1 MFALLLCIPAII
13 VTSGSYVAGKYFGI
27 EIVYWILGL
36 LLVSY
41 GYYLVKKQDA
51 LSLGLAEK
59 SLLVFTGWGLLYVM
73 LSLTKVN
80 QLMQADLAY
89 DLSFLPR
96 QAVYFFVLPA
106 AILFREERYMKWM
119 ERFLKKYGEI
129 LFWILYAG
137 HMLYFKSNTL
147 LVIPQLLLC
156 WLSLK
161 LDSYEKRFTCFR
173 LIALMLAP
181 LPDYGELSIL
191 IMRAI
196 FLVICI
202 VPKRTTRVM
211 MRLMAVGILVM
222 VIACLA
228 LPQII
233 GPGDAPDGNSAW
245 RLIIWKEEESI
256 LANTNFLGAGYGTS
270 YPSKTYVSG
279 VYEREEWQYMAQ
291 NGYTAYE
298 RMFVTAPHNS
308 FISLTMRTGIIGL
321 FLFLTYLILLFW
333 NLARHKAPPPK
344 SACFALFAGVVLIL
358 FNVGLESPGYLLV
371 FVFCIGICSWEG
383 KRLEVQD
390 RILIENGETA

>member
-13 VTSGSYVAGKYFGI
+13 ITSGSYVTGNFFGI
-27 EIVYWILGL
+27 TIVYWILGL

-41 GYYLVKKQDA
+41 GYYLFKRQDA
-51 LSLGLAEK
+51 LSMGSAEK
-59 SLLVFTGWGLLYVM
+59 SLLIFTGWGLFYVL

-106 AILFREERYMKWM
+106 AILFREERYMKWP
-119 ERFLKKYGEI
+119 ERFVKKYGEI
-129 LFWILYAG
+129 LFWVLFAG

-161 LDSYEKRFTCFR
+161 LDTYHRGFR
-173 LIALMLAP
+173 WIRIAALMLAP

-191 IMRAI
+191 IMRGI
-196 FLVICI
+196 FFVICVI
-202 VPKRTTRVM
+202 PRRLTRIM
-211 MRLMAVGILVM
+211 MRLMAVGMLV
-222 VIACLA
+222 VIVTCLI
-228 LPQII
+228 LPQVI

-245 RLIIWKEEESI
+245 RLIIWKEEETI
-256 LANTNFLGAGYGTS
+256 LANTNYLGAGYGTS
-270 YPSKTYVSG
+270 YPSKTYLQG
-279 VYEREEWQYMAQ
+279 VNEREEWQYMAQ
-291 NGYTAYE
+291 NGYTQYE

-321 FLFLTYLILLFW
+321 LLFLVYLGLLFW
-333 NLARHKAPPPK
+333 NLVRHKGLPPK

-358 FNVGLESPGYLLV
+358 FNVGLESPGYLLA
-371 FVFCIGICSWEG
+371 FVFCLGMCSWEG
-383 KRLEVQD
+383 KKLEGQD
-390 RILIENGETA
+390 RILMENGEAA